1 MGLEGGRGVGEALLV
16 CKVIFVE
23 GKFDGRDSKGVVSGV
38 CRGGVEEATH
48 FVDGIILCDLE
59 VLDDSL
65 G

>member
-1 MGLEGGRGVGEALLV
+1 VGEVLLV

-23 GKFDGRDSKGVVSGV
+23 GKFDGGNSEGMVSGI
-38 CRGGVEEATH
+38 CGGGAEEATH
-48 FVDGIILCDLE
+48 FADGVILCNLE

>member
-1 MGLEGGRGVGEALLV
+1 MGEVLLV

-23 GKFDGRDSKGVVSGV
+23 GKFDGGNSEGMVSGI
-38 CRGGVEEATH
+38 CGGGAEEATH
-48 FVDGIILCDLE
+48 FADGVILCNLE